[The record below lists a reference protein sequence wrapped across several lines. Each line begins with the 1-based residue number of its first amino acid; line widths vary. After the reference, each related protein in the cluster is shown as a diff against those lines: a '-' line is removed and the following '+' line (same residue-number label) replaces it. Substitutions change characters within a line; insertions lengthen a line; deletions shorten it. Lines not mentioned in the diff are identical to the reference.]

1 MTLDEHLK
9 ARGFLDI
16 IEGYSQQ
23 IPNQVYDLK
32 RLISDPKVK
41 TAMEIGFN
49 AGHSADVFLGA
60 NPSLHLTSFDLG
72 AHEYVT
78 AAKEYIDK
86 TYPSRHTLILGDS
99 TTTIPAHK
107 QTTYDLIFID
117 GGHEYEIAKADLLNC
132 RRFADENTIVIMDD
146 TMFMNERGWLA
157 PFNVGPSRAW
167 LGGIDFDVI
176 VELERHHYRPFRG
189 MAWGK
194 YCFQQSKVL
203 SLQ

>member
-9 ARGFLDI
+9 AHGDLDT

-32 RLISDPKVK
+32 RLISDPKIK

-49 AGHSADVFLGA
+49 AGHSADVFLGT

-72 AHEYVT
+72 AHDYVT

-86 TYPSRHTLILGDS
+86 TYNSRHTLILGDS

-132 RRFADENTIVIMDD
+132 RRFAHENTVVIMDD
-146 TMFMNERGWLA
+146 TMFMNDRGWLA
-157 PFNVGPSRAW
+157 SFNVGPSRAW
-167 LGGIDFDVI
+167 VGGIDFDVI

-189 MAWGK
+189 MAWGR
-194 YCFQQSKVL
+194 YKVL
-203 SLQ
+203 SLH

>member
-32 RLISDPKVK
+32 RLIRGPKVK

-49 AGHSADVFLGA
+49 AGHSADVFLSA

-72 AHEYVT
+72 SHDYVT

-86 TYPSRHTLILGDS
+86 TYPSRHTLVLGDS

-132 RRFADENTIVIMDD
+132 RRFAHENTIVIMDD
-146 TMFMNERGWLA
+146 TMFMNDRGWLGS
-157 PFNVGPSRAW
+157 FNVGPSKAW
-167 LGGIDFDVI
+167 VGAVDFEVI
-176 VELERHHYRPFRG
+176 VELERHHYRQFRG
-189 MAWGK
+189 MAWGRYK
-194 YCFQQSKVL
+194 ELPIQ
-203 SLQ
+203 